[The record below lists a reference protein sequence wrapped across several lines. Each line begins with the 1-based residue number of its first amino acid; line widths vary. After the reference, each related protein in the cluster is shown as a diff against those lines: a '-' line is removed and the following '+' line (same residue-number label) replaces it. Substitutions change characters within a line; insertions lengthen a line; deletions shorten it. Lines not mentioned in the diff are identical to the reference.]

1 MESLVLISADLR
13 LGSPNFFLWVL
24 PKVKTTLLSALLLI
38 SVWAAYSDQ
47 PSVRRCFG
55 ERLKRRQTSS

>member
-24 PKVKTTLLSALLLI
+24 PKVKMMLLSALLLI
-38 SVWAAYSDQ
+38 WVWGEYSDQ
-47 PSVRRCFG
+47 PSVKRFFG
-55 ERLKRRQTSS
+55 ARLKRRQTNS